1 MSQRNLPI
9 DVRPRVGESVE
20 GYIRRLARANHLRP
34 SYLYQY
40 LCTPQYHSGTLQPEL
55 LAQIT
60 GRPLSV
66 LERVL
71 PALRPRKPAIAPPPP
86 PRRFATGPDRI
97 RLYAAIR
104 RDAETGYSIR
114 ALAAL
119 HHVHRRTI
127 RHALTSLAPPQ
138 RKQLPRRG
146 KTVDHVRRHVDAL
159 IAQGLTGREIWEKIF
174 DDHDHDTGI
183 SYSSIRIYAS
193 SQRELEDQRAQP

>member
-1 MSQRNLPI
+1 MSRRTLPI

-40 LCTPQYHSGTLQPEL
+40 LCTPQYHGGTLQPEL

-71 PALRPRKPAIAPPPP
+71 PSLRLRKPATPLPP
-86 PRRFATGPDRI
+86 PRRFATGPERI

-119 HHVHRRTI
+119 HHVHCRTV

-138 RKQLPRRG
+138 RKQLPRRR
-146 KTVDHVRRHVDAL
+146 KTVDHVRPHVDAL
-159 IAQGLTGREIWEKIF
+159 IAKGLTARAIWEKIF
-174 DDHDHDTGI
+174 DDHDTGI
-183 SYSSIRIYAS
+183 SYSSIRTYVSA
-193 SQRELEDQRAQP
+193 QREREAPHAQP

>member
-1 MSQRNLPI
+1 MSLRTLPI
-9 DVRPRVGESVE
+9 DVRPRIGESVE

-40 LCTPQYHSGTLQPEL
+40 LCTPQHHSGTLQPER

-71 PALRPRKPAIAPPPP
+71 PALCPRKPPSPPPP
-86 PRRFATGPDRI
+86 PARRFTTGPDRI

-119 HHVHRRTI
+119 HRRTV

-138 RKQLPRRG
+138 RKQLPRRR
-146 KTVDHVRRHVDAL
+146 KAVDHVRAHVDAM
-159 IAQGLTGREIWEKIF
+159 IVQGLTGREIWEKIF
-174 DDHDHDTGI
+174 DDHDAGI
-183 SYSSIRIYAS
+183 SYSSIRIYVS
-193 SQRELEDQRAQP
+193 EQREQEARHAQP

>member
-1 MSQRNLPI
+1 MSLRTLPI
-9 DVRPRVGESVE
+9 DVRPRIGESVE
-20 GYIRRLARANHLRP
+20 GFIRRLARANHLRP

-40 LCTPQYHSGTLQPEL
+40 LCTPQHHSGTLQPER
-55 LAQIT
+55 LAEIT
-60 GRPLSV
+60 GRPLTV

-71 PALRPRKPAIAPPPP
+71 PALRPRPAAAPVPLPS
-86 PRRFATGPDRI
+86 RRFTNGIERI

-138 RKQLPRRG
+138 RKQLPRRR
-146 KTVDHVRRHVDAL
+146 KAVDHVRVHVDAM

-174 DDHDHDTGI
+174 DDHDTGI
-183 SYSSIRIYAS
+183 SYSSIRTYVS
-193 SQRELEDQRAQP
+193 EQREREDQSAQS